1 MQGFTLVE
9 LLIAIAIIVTLAV
22 ILLPSY
28 SGAIS
33 SSDVRRAQLHAQV
46 VRMAL
51 NTALAAN
58 PQMTSSSLGTIDCT
72 SAGDVTSG
80 GITAPNGGNGWDAAP
95 QGTHCSAS
103 PLTPRTYRVNV
114 TFSSGQ
120 VASAP

>member
-58 PQMTSSSLGTIDCT
+58 PQMTSSSLGTVDCT
-72 SAGDVTSG
+72 SASDVTSAG
-80 GITAPNGGNGWDAAP
+80 VTAPNGGNGWDAAP

-103 PLTPRTYRVNV
+103 PLTLRTYRVNV
-114 TFSSGQ
+114 TFPSGQ
-120 VASAP
+120 TASAP